1 MEMVGVVE
9 GIGHE
14 GDREYEG
21 GGIWVLD
28 IVLERHE
35 EQEDEGA

>member
-14 GDREYEG
+14 GDRGEE

>member
-1 MEMVGVVE
+1 MVE

-14 GDREYEG
+14 GDRDEG
-21 GGIWVLD
+21 GGIWFLD
-28 IVLERHE
+28 IVLGRQE